1 MTTRLGISRAVSRS
15 ETDGEDGERAV
26 QSNPSTASPP
36 LILKDV
42 PAARAAVAADGED
55 VREAIFKEQVV
66 FIESLGFR
74 VHPQELIYAPLSTE
88 LAERLAISLTQVR
101 GSDERCRAL
110 TIKLTEEGLLRDE
123 YCPSWFTENFNC
135 AACGTVP
142 NRPLYAQANICPWC
156 ERRAKNKSI
165 AA

>member
-1 MTTRLGISRAVSRS
+1 MTTRLGISRAAFRS
-15 ETDGEDGERAV
+15 ETAGKDGEGAV
-26 QSNPSTASPP
+26 QLNPSTASPP

-42 PAARAAVAADGED
+42 HAAGAAVAADGED
-55 VREAIFKEQVV
+55 VREAIFRVQVI

-88 LAERLAISLTQVR
+88 LAERLAIPLTQLR

-110 TIKLTEEGLLRDE
+110 TIKLTEEGLLRDG
-123 YCPSWFTENFNC
+123 YCPSWFTESFEC
-135 AACGTVP
+135 SVCGTVP
-142 NRPLYAQANICPWC
+142 NRSLYAQANICPWC